1 MPGAASVFLSIKG
14 SSFLSFEPSLHQ
26 ILHTPLVARICF
38 QSKLLQAA
46 SLWCADHVRPDC
58 CLDYSDL
65 SDAAV
70 SPELDSSF

>member
-14 SSFLSFEPSLHQ
+14 SSFLSFEPRLHQ

-46 SLWCADHVRPDC
+46 SLRCARPDC
-58 CLDYSDL
+58 CLNYSDL

-70 SPELDSSF
+70 APELDSSF